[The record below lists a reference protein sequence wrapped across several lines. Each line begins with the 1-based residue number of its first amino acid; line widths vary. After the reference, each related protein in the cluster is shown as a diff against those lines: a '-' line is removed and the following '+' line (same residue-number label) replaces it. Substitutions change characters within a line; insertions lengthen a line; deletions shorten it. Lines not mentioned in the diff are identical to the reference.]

1 MTRLP
6 TILHALALLALPGA
20 ATAQTARQC
29 ITTADAEVMFL
40 AAAPAAL
47 KSAAGICQG
56 SLPRT
61 AFLLRPDPAFTARMA
76 AASEAA
82 WPRARAAA
90 LRFAGPDIAP
100 LLESPSLQPLLAT
113 AVGGIITADLQ
124 PADCP
129 KVDRLL
135 TLLAPLPSRNIAGI
149 AVTTVQIAQEDAAR
163 RGGRQRLQFC
173 P

>member
-1 MTRLP
+1 MTRP
-6 TILHALALLALPGA
+6 ARILALLALPGVA
-20 ATAQTARQC
+20 AAQAPARQC
-29 ITTADAEVMFL
+29 ISTADAEIMFL

-47 KSAAGICQG
+47 KSAASICQG
-56 SLPRT
+56 TLPRT
-61 AFLLRPDPAFTARMA
+61 AFLLRPDPAFFGRMA

-82 WPRARAAA
+82 WPRASQAA
-90 LRFAGPDIAP
+90 LRFAGPEIAP
-100 LLESPSLQPLLAT
+100 LLESPAMRPVLAT

-135 TLLAPLPSRNIAGI
+135 TLLAPLPPQNIAGI
-149 AVTTVQIAQEDAAR
+149 AVTTVQIAQDDAVKRGQR
-163 RGGRQRLQFC
+163 RKLQFC

>member
-1 MTRLP
+1 MTRIVRL
-6 TILHALALLALPGA
+6 LVLLALPGVA
-20 ATAQTARQC
+20 SAQTPARQC
-29 ITTADAEVMFL
+29 ITIADAEIMFL

-47 KSAAGICQG
+47 KSAASICQG
-56 SLPRT
+56 TLPRT
-61 AFLLRPDPAFTARMA
+61 AFLLRPDPAFSARMA

-82 WPRARAAA
+82 WPRASQAA
-90 LRFAGPDIAP
+90 LRFAGPEIAP
-100 LLESPSLQPLLAT
+100 LLESPAMRPVLAT

-135 TLLAPLPSRNIAGI
+135 TLLAPLPPRNIAGI
-149 AVTTVQIAQEDAAR
+149 AVTTVQIAQDDAVK
-163 RGGRQRLQFC
+163 RGQRQKLQFC